1 MAENIYRL
9 LRIINDKSIQQLAD
23 EMGVTSSYISAVEN
37 DKKKPSSSLLEKY
50 GKILGV
56 RPSTILYFAEENQ
69 EQDLNYKEALLFI
82 LKNLAEK

>member
-9 LRIINDKSIQQLAD
+9 LRIINDKSIQQLAE
-23 EMGVTSSYISAVEN
+23 EMDVTPSYISAVEN

-50 GKILGV
+50 SKILGV
-56 RPSTILYFAEENQ
+56 RQSTILYFAEENQ